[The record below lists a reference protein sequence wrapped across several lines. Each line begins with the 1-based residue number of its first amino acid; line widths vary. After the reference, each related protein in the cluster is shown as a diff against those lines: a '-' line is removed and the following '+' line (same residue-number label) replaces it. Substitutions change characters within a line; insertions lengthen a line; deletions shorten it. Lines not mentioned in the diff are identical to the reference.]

1 MRERKD
7 ESRLRE
13 SNSRPPAYKAGAIT
27 TMLNRQT
34 TSVGFEPTRAKPSR
48 FRICRLNHSAK
59 MPYYADYHFINKMKK
74 ILKKKNELKSKKINA
89 THVGNH
95 KTFIVSRISIVV
107 STSRCG
113 RENPGSNPGYGRKHP
128 WSSWL

>member
-1 MRERKD
+1 MDDKKNALAWDRTRD
-7 ESRLRE
+7 LSV
-13 SNSRPPAYKAGAIT
+13 NSRTLCQLSQEG
-27 TMLNRQT
+27 T
-34 TSVGFEPTRAKPSR
+34 TSAGFEPARDNPSR